1 MSDTLS
7 YVLKNSVAQTVG
19 AMASILKKAQAHGE
33 ATGVEDSVFLAARL
47 YPDMH
52 PLVKQIQM
60 TNDIALRGSQRL
72 AGAEIASVEDNEQSF
87 ADCIARCQNTLAG
100 VEALD
105 AAAID
110 ANESETLQ
118 IPLGEM
124 TMPMEGRFYLS
135 NFILPNLHF
144 HASTTYA
151 LLRMQGLAI
160 GKRDFLM
167 PG

>member
-1 MSDTLS
+1 MSQALS
-7 YVLKNSVAQTVG
+7 FILKSSVQQTIG
-19 AMASILKKAQAHGE
+19 AMASILKKAEAHGQ
-33 ATGVEDSVFLAARL
+33 AAAVEDGVFLSARL

-52 PLVKQIQM
+52 PLLKQIQM
-60 TNDIALRGSQRL
+60 SNDIALRGSCRL
-72 AGAEIASVEDNEQSF
+72 AGVEPASVEDNEQSF

-110 ANESETLQ
+110 ANEMATLQ
-118 IPLGEM
+118 IPIGEM

-135 NFILPNLHF
+135 NFLLPNLHF
-144 HASTTYA
+144 HASTTYG
-151 LLRMQGLAI
+151 LLRQQGLSI

>member
-1 MSDTLS
+1 MSQALS
-7 YVLKNSVAQTVG
+7 FILKSSVQQTIG
-19 AMASILKKAQAHGE
+19 AMTSILKKAEAHGH

-52 PLVKQIQM
+52 PLIKQIQM
-60 TNDIALRGSQRL
+60 SNDIALRGSARL
-72 AGAEIASVEDNEQSF
+72 AGVEPATVEDNEQSF

-110 ANESETLQ
+110 ANEMETLQ
-118 IPLGEM
+118 IPIGEM

-135 NFILPNLHF
+135 NFLLPNLHF
-144 HASTTYA
+144 HASTTYG
-151 LLRMQGLAI
+151 LLRMQGLAV